1 VRALEA
7 LEVRVSEDR
16 ITDQIAREQ
25 RGKSGHG
32 AGMLN
37 YKTLRVLEQLVG
49 ASAEQTAETGC
60 GRSTILF
67 SNLSQRHQVFC
78 LDDSADE
85 RSSVAFFR
93 NSALTNQTRVAT
105 NFGPTQLVLPA
116 FEHNGLYDCVLID
129 GPHGYPFPDLEYF
142 HFYPRIREGGILA
155 IDDVNIPSIGRM
167 VDIISEDEMWEVVA
181 VSGVTAFLRRTH
193 APTTSP
199 VGDEWWAQGYNRRR
213 TNVLDFR
220 LKDGRE
226 RKAFLD
232 RYQNRTLT
240 SSVKRRAWR
249 LLQGTSF
256 DRRQSVRVLR

>member
-1 VRALEA
+1 LEA
-7 LEVRVSEDR
+7 LEDQVSEGSV
-16 ITDQIAREQ
+16 TDQIALEQ
-25 RGKSGHG
+25 QGSSGHG

-49 ASAEQTAETGC
+49 TSVEQTAETGC
-60 GRSTILF
+60 GRSTILL

-93 NSALTNQTRVAT
+93 KSALTNQARVAT
-105 NFGPTQLVLPA
+105 HFGPTQIVLPA

-142 HFYPRIREGGILA
+142 HFYARIREGGILA

-167 VDIISEDEMWEVVA
+167 ADIISEDDMWDVVA
-181 VSGVTAFLRRTH
+181 VSGTTAFFQRTD

-199 VGDEWWAQGYNRRR
+199 VGDEWWTQGYNRRR

-220 LKDGRE
+220 LQDGRE
-226 RKAFLD
+226 RKTFVD
-232 RYQNRTLT
+232 RYRNRTLT
-240 SSVKRRAWR
+240 TSVKRRAWR
-249 LLQGTSF
+249 LLEGTAF
-256 DRRQSVRVLR
+256 DRRESVRLTR